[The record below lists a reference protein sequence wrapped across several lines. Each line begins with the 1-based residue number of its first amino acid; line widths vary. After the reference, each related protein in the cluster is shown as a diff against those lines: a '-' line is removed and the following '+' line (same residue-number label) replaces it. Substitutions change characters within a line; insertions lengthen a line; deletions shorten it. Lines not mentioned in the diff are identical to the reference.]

1 MRVKVFDKEY
11 STQWI
16 DEVNYLKSVGIS
28 YTFVKVINGI
38 STYKYAKSSE
48 LFYRLT
54 SFYENLENK

>member
-1 MRVKVFDKEY
+1 MTVKVFDKEY

-38 STYKYAKSSE
+38 STYKYTKSSE

>member
-38 STYKYAKSSE
+38 STYKYTKSSE